1 MGEFEHVNVAWIGVQ
16 DSACGGVSREEERL
30 VTNGQLDDYRVIV
43 GVGEIC
49 VFGGPENL

>member
-1 MGEFEHVNVAWIGVQ
+1 MGEFKHVHMAWIGVQ
-16 DSACGGVSREEERL
+16 DSASGGVSREEERL

-49 VFGGPENL
+49 VFGGPKDF